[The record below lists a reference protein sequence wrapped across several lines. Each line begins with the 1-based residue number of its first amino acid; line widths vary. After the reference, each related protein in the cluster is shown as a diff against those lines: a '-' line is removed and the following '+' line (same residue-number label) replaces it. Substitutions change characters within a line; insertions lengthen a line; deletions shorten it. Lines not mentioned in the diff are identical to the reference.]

1 MDIHAHRKDEHV
13 FIAEKQYRP
22 IADNGLDQVRLLPA
36 TLPELGLDEDN
47 AHDYIGW
54 KTGSLPFLYQ
64 CNDWWESSQ
73 TDKINEKLAYVAKT
87 RPG

>member
-36 TLPELGLDEDN
+36 TLPELELDEITLRSEELEN
-47 AHDYIGW
+47 
-54 KTGSLPFLYQ
+54 
-64 CNDWWESSQ
+64 
-73 TDKINEKLAYVAKT
+73 
-87 RPG
+87 R